1 MMLALARVIVALS
14 LLVAAV
20 SAGNALLTH
29 ATAALTSRIDTNKK
43 AAAEAAALCVL
54 SGTDPASCAR
64 PLAPTSAP

>member
-29 ATAALTSRIDTNKK
+29 ATSSITSRIDATKK
-43 AAAEAAALCVL
+43 ATAEAAALCVL
-54 SGTDPASCAR
+54 SGSDPASCVL
-64 PLAPTSAP
+64 PLAPSPDP

>member
-1 MMLALARVIVALS
+1 MIGLARVLFALS

-29 ATAALTSRIDTNKK
+29 ATAALTSRINSNEK

-54 SGTDPASCAR
+54 SGSDTADCVR
-64 PLAPTSAP
+64 PLAPSPDP